1 MFSNFGNL
9 KLSKKYKCT
18 RDYINELLECQDN
31 RFSLISYNIFHQIQ
45 DSKDEKRLSEG
56 SNLSGDKS
64 QSITSTSFYDLIDCF
79 DQYYLQI
86 TFIICHLY
94 CEFEQKNEITEIS
107 FSNIFLRM
115 KRPQKFGY
123 KTYQIAHCTQHRGFV
138 CAYHPVTAGSNPKHS
153 IYAFFNLQY

>member
-31 RFSLISYNIFHQIQ
+31 RFSLISYNIFHQMQ

-94 CEFEQKNEITEIS
+94 CEFEQKNENNRN
-107 FSNIFLRM
+107 FVCKYFL
-115 KRPQKFGY
+115 KDEEPLEVWVSDLPDCSLH
-123 KTYQIAHCTQHRGFV
+123 IAPWFCLCLDRGF
-138 CAYHPVTAGSNPKHS
+138 
-153 IYAFFNLQY
+153 